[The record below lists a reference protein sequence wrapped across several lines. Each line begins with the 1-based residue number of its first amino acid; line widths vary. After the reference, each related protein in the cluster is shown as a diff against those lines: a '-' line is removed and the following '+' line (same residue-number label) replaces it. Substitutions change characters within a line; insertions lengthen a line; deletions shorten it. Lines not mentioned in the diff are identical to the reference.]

1 MNAVQV
7 HLMLNHVP
15 VLAPVLAAAFVVIGR
30 IFRSQPVLRVALAL
44 LPLAALLA
52 IPLYLTGEPAEEM
65 VEHYPGVAEQE
76 TDRHESAA
84 LVSLVLLVALGVV
97 AATAL
102 WIFRRR
108 PVPGGW
114 SATVLIACLAVGAQ
128 VAWTAHLGGLIRH
141 PELQGA
147 PAARTNPQSETQG
160 GGEKDDDD

>member
-7 HLMLNHVP
+7 HLMLNHIP
-15 VLAPVLAAAFVVIGR
+15 VLAPFLAVALVVIGR
-30 IFRSQPVLRVALAL
+30 IFRNQPVLRVALAL

-65 VEHYPGVAEQE
+65 VEHYPGVAEQGI
-76 TDRHESAA
+76 DQHESAA
-84 LVSLVLLVALGVV
+84 LVSLVLLAALGVV
-97 AATAL
+97 AATTL

-114 SATVLIACLAVGAQ
+114 GATVLIACLIVGAH

-141 PELQGA
+141 PELQGG
-147 PAARTNPQSETQG
+147 TTTQTSPQSEGQA
-160 GGEKDDDD
+160 GGETDGDD